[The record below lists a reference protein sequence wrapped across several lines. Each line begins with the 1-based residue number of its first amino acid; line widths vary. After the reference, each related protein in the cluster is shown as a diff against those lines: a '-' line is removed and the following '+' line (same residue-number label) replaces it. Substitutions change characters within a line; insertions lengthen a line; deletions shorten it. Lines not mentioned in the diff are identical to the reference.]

1 MIEQQQLEQAI
12 IAQESLRGTVDDSII
27 DASIR
32 ALRKQ
37 LAELEYSSQDER
49 RKQVTVVF
57 ADLAGFTAMSERMDP
72 EEVRA
77 IQQSYFSAVTP
88 AIKKNGGA
96 IEKYIGDA
104 VLAVFGLP
112 QARENDPENAI
123 RAALEMQAAL
133 GELNN
138 DLNSQRGMKL
148 AMRIGVNTG
157 MVLAT
162 VGQGG
167 RTIF

>member
-12 IAQESLRGTVDDSII
+12 IAQESLRGMVDDTII
-27 DASIR
+27 DASIT

-37 LAELEYSSQDER
+37 LAELEYFSLDER

-88 AIKKNGGA
+88 AIKKFGGA

-138 DLNSQRGMKL
+138 DLNSQRGIKL

-162 VGQGG
+162 VGQGENN
-167 RTIF
+167 FF